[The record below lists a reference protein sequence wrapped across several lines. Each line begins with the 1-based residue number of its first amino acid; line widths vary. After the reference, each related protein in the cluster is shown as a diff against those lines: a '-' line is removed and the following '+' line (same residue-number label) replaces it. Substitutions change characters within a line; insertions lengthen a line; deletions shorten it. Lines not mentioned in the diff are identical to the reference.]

1 MDIFTALET
10 RRSIRHYTGEP
21 IDESKIIEAIKYAM
35 YAPSA
40 HNSRSWRFILT
51 SKKNI
56 YYNYQKYI
64 LMLKCCQKP
73 HGLFFFVMI

>member
-40 HNSRSWRFILT
+40 HNS
-51 SKKNI
+51 
-56 YYNYQKYI
+56 
-64 LMLKCCQKP
+64 
-73 HGLFFFVMI
+73 